1 MSKNDVT
8 QSSIKP
14 IDKTSVHRITS
25 GQVVIDIQTAV
36 KELIENSLDAGATN
50 IDVRFKQYG
59 LTSIEV
65 VDNGSGIAEKDHEVI
80 GLKHHTS
87 KLSTY
92 TDLAELHTFGFR
104 GEALSSLCALCQ
116 SVQVTTS
123 TQSPVGYCL
132 DLDAGG
138 RIKSQK
144 TVARP
149 KGTTVTLK
157 GLFQP
162 LPVRRKEL
170 ERNIKREFAKA
181 LGLLNAYAL
190 LPCTVEPGIRLNVS
204 NQPDKG
210 AKSQVLTTQ
219 GTPSMRA
226 SVSTLWGPKALDNVV
241 DLDLRLEVERE
252 RGNKRT
258 ISQALPLTDD
268 EPLQVR
274 VRGLISKF
282 SVSCGRTGTDRQF
295 FYVNGR
301 PCTLNKVQKAFN
313 EVYRSFNPNQSAFI
327 VADFV
332 IPTAAC
338 DVNVSPDKRT
348 IFLHS
353 ESNLIAALKEALE
366 RNFNPERS
374 TFEVTSSQAKT
385 VQTTLNEVTQSVK
398 GTTTNTSRPCHHS
411 DSSDDPTEDSTISTS
426 SPTIIS
432 TSSTNDNCSDQP
444 SIAASKVPLFIPDP
458 DDDIIPESVVEAP
471 RNLGRELPIPHLPE
485 RSGHRDDQNQEIDQE
500 VVIDTTRA
508 SWNRQLPSSPAT
520 MSKQRVDN
528 DQSRQSER
536 QKDFLQ
542 ESDPAEAEGHPRKK
556 HKCNTETLIPWL
568 SVKPTSSTQKKSRID
583 LEVTGSASL
592 ARPTTVPE
600 KVRQGK
606 LTMHNFLSG
615 FASQPTDDSQN
626 DGSLDVEDVEDAE
639 VENDEEEGERVEIAE
654 DTEERSDDEMTVEQ
668 SVITPSP
675 EVVTRVGKESN
686 LSVANR
692 DVGDDVTQVEDLDTL
707 MDLSP
712 AKQKHLAS
720 IILEVNETPQAEIIR
735 SGGDNDVA
743 LRFDTD
749 QVRSHWCKIAES
761 ASTHRSTLPHEDLEG
776 LKDAG
781 LSNTNNED
789 KAAEVLSRII
799 DKSDFSE
806 MELVGQFNHG
816 FIITRRRKL
825 DSSSS
830 GVMDDLFI
838 VDQHAADEKYNFET
852 LQQTTNIQSQTLFRS
867 RPLELT
873 ASEELVATENID
885 ILRKNGFE
893 VDVNETALPGNR
905 LILTAQPVSKSTVFD
920 AKDLEELI
928 NLMQDRPNGSMVRC
942 SKARAMFA
950 MRACRKSVMIGTSL
964 NRHQMLNIVRHM
976 GTIDQPWNCP
986 HGRPTM
992 RHLADLWDVE
1002 RQKKKVDWVRLI
1014 TAL

>member
-123 TQSPVGYCL
+123 TQSPVGHCL
-132 DLDAGG
+132 DLDASG

-268 EPLQVR
+268 EPLQIR

-353 ESNLIAALKEALE
+353 ESNLIAALKAALE

-385 VQTTLNEVTQSVK
+385 VQTSLKEVTQSVK
-398 GTTTNTSRPCHHS
+398 GTTTNTPRPCHHS
-411 DSSDDPTEDSTISTS
+411 DSSDDPTEDSAIYTS

-432 TSSTNDNCSDQP
+432 TSSTNVNCSDQP
-444 SIAASKVPLFIPDP
+444 SIGASKVPLFIPDP
-458 DDDIIPESVVEAP
+458 DDDIVPESVVEAP
-471 RNLGRELPIPHLPE
+471 RNLGRELPIPHLPK
-485 RSGHRDDQNQEIDQE
+485 RSGHRDDQNQENDQE

-528 DQSRQSER
+528 DQSRQNER
-536 QKDFLQ
+536 QKEFLQ

-568 SVKPTSSTQKKSRID
+568 SVKPTSSTREKSRID
-583 LEVTGSASL
+583 PEVQGSAPL

-615 FASQPTDDSQN
+615 FASQN

-654 DTEERSDDEMTVEQ
+654 GTEERSDDEMTVEQ
-668 SVITPSP
+668 SVITPSS

-720 IILEVNETPQAEIIR
+720 IILEVDETPQAEIIR

-743 LRFDTD
+743 LRFDID

-761 ASTHRSTLPHEDLEG
+761 ASTHRSPLPHEDLEG

-873 ASEELVATENID
+873 ASEELI
-885 ILRKNGFE
+885 
-893 VDVNETALPGNR
+893 
-905 LILTAQPVSKSTVFD
+905 KSTVFD
-920 AKDLEELI
+920 TKDLEELI